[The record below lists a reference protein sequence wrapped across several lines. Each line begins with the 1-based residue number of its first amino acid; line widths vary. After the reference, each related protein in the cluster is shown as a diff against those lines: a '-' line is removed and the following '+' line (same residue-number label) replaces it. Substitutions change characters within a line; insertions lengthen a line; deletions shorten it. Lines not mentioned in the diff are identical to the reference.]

1 MGFPPPFHS
10 ELVSF
15 PKSFLDVCISYTLFQ
30 SYAEPDT
37 GLLDTDFKLSG
48 YRLQVIWNRGVR
60 ACVRVC
66 VCVCTQ
72 NGKEGG
78 LALFPFVQ
86 IGKFVQSLVGGLF
99 KKPSSSGD
107 GKNTG

>member
-1 MGFPPPFHS
+1 
-10 ELVSF
+10 
-15 PKSFLDVCISYTLFQ
+15 
-30 SYAEPDT
+30 
-37 GLLDTDFKLSG
+37 
-48 YRLQVIWNRGVR
+48 
-60 ACVRVC
+60 
-66 VCVCTQ
+66 VCTQ